1 MRTSDQEKAHFSALL
16 HINLSAFSFYEEE
29 GYLMKKITITCLF
42 IVSILFAAA
51 QPSRDTTLKEQK
63 ENVIKATTII
73 QVENLGAIINTE
85 NPEMRP
91 TISAD
96 GNLLF
101 FIRQNDPANI
111 QYATIPNS
119 QDIWYSM
126 RDSMGKWSPAK
137 HLSAKVNA
145 SHYNAVFWISPDLNR
160 ILLKGS
166 FIDGQ
171 YYGMG
176 VSMIHKRRD
185 NSWTDAQMLKIR
197 NFGKFNMT
205 PQFGASM
212 GQDGKTLLFYMTD
225 KKGSFENDLYV
236 SFLEGNDI
244 WTAPKSLGKKINLP
258 DYNEMSPFIAA
269 DGKTLYFSSDR
280 PGGIGENDI
289 WMAKRLDDSWTKWS
303 DPVNLGRPINT
314 EGSEAFFTLDAGGEY
329 AYLTSSDGAFG
340 ASDIVRVKLLE
351 KEKPNPVVLVSGNVY
366 NAKTKQPL
374 EASLVYETLPDGT
387 EVGNGISSP
396 ADGSFKMVLPY
407 DKNYSIRAS
416 ADKFFAISENLNLDS
431 LVKAGY
437 KEIHKDL
444 YMVPIEIGQ
453 VFRLNNV
460 FFDFDKYSLRPE
472 SFVELDRVVAFLN
485 EYPNIEIEMSAHTDS
500 KGSDEYNMTLSHN
513 RAKSVREYI
522 ISKGIAAT
530 RIISQGYG
538 ETKPV
543 ADNNNDDGTDN
554 PEGRQL
560 NRRVEFKILKN

>member
-1 MRTSDQEKAHFSALL
+1 MKTTFTFCLLILCISAV
-16 HINLSAFSFYEEE
+16 
-29 GYLMKKITITCLF
+29 K
-42 IVSILFAAA
+42 A
-51 QPSRDTTLKEQK
+51 QPIRDTTLKEQK
-63 ENVIKATTII
+63 ENIIKETTII
-73 QVENLGAIINTE
+73 QVENLGDLINTE

-101 FIRQNDPANI
+101 YIRQNDPSNVH
-111 QYATIPNS
+111 YATVPNS

-126 RDSMGKWSPAK
+126 RDSTGKWSKGK

-145 SHYNAVFWISPDLNR
+145 SQYNAIYWISPDLNT

-176 VSMIHKRRD
+176 VSMIHKRED
-185 NSWTDAQMLKIR
+185 NSWTNAEMLRIR
-197 NFGKFNMT
+197 DFGKFGLT
-205 PQFGASM
+205 PQIGASM

-236 SFLEGNDI
+236 SFLEGNNI

-258 DYNEMSPFIAA
+258 DYNEMSPFIASDA
-269 DGKTLYFSSDR
+269 VTLYFSSDR
-280 PGGIGENDI
+280 PGGLGENDI
-289 WMAKRLDDSWTKWS
+289 WMSKRLDKSWTKWS
-303 DPVNLGRPINT
+303 DPVNLGAPINT
-314 EGSEAFFTLDAGGEY
+314 EKSEAFFTMDAGGEY
-329 AYLTSSDGAFG
+329 AYLTSSEGSFG

-351 KEKPNPVVLVSGNVY
+351 REKPNPVVLVSGNVY

-374 EASLVYETLPDGT
+374 TASLIYETLPDGT
-387 EVGNGISSP
+387 EVGNGVSSP
-396 ADGSFKMVLPY
+396 VDGSFKIVLPY

-431 LVKAGY
+431 LIKAGY

-444 YMVPIEIGQ
+444 YLVPIEIGQ

-472 SFVELDRVVAFLN
+472 SFVELDRVVKFLN

-500 KGSDEYNMTLSHN
+500 KGSDQYNFTLSDN

-543 ADNNNDDGTDN
+543 ADNANTDGSDN

>member
-1 MRTSDQEKAHFSALL
+1 MIKTFT
-16 HINLSAFSFYEEE
+16 F
-29 GYLMKKITITCLF
+29 CLF
-42 IVSILFAAA
+42 IFCISVATA
-51 QPSRDTTLKEQK
+51 QPVLDTTLKEQA
-63 ENVIKATTII
+63 ENVIKETTII
-73 QVENLGAIINTE
+73 KIENLGEGINSE

-111 QYATIPNS
+111 QYATVPNS
-119 QDIWYSM
+119 QDIWYSR
-126 RDSMGKWSPAK
+126 RDSTGKWSAAK

-145 SHYNAVFWISPDLNR
+145 SHYNAVYWISPDLNT

-185 NSWTDAQMLKIR
+185 NSWTNAEMLKIR
-197 NFGKFNMT
+197 NFNKFSTT
-205 PQFGASM
+205 PQMGASM

-225 KKGSFENDLYV
+225 KKGSFDNDLYV
-236 SFLEGNDI
+236 SFAEGNDI

-269 DGKTLYFSSDR
+269 DGVTLYFSSDR

-289 WMAKRLDDSWTKWS
+289 WMSKRLDDSWTKWS
-303 DPVNLGRPINT
+303 EPVNLGRPINT

-340 ASDIVRVKLLE
+340 GSDIVRVKLLE
-351 KEKPNPVVLVSGNVY
+351 KEMPDPVVLVSGNVY
-366 NAKTKQPL
+366 NAKTKEPL
-374 EASLVYETLPDGT
+374 TASLVYETLPDGT
-387 EVGNGISSP
+387 EAGKGVSSP
-396 ADGSFKMVLPY
+396 VDGSFKMVLPY

-416 ADKFFAISENLNLDS
+416 ADKFFAISENLKLDS
-431 LVKAGY
+431 LIKAGY

-444 YMVPIEIGQ
+444 YLVPIEIGQ

-460 FFDFDKYSLRPE
+460 FFDFDKYDLRPE
-472 SFVELDRVVAFLN
+472 SYVELDRVVGFLN

-500 KGSDEYNMTLSHN
+500 KGADDYNMTLSDN
-513 RAKSVREYI
+513 RARSVMDYI
-522 ISKGIAAT
+522 ISRGIAKT

-543 ADNNNDDGTDN
+543 AGNSHADGTDN

>member
-1 MRTSDQEKAHFSALL
+1 
-16 HINLSAFSFYEEE
+16 
-29 GYLMKKITITCLF
+29 MKKIVTLCFFT
-42 IVSILFAAA
+42 VSVLMTVA
-51 QPSRDTTLKEQK
+51 QPARDTTLKEQK
-63 ENVIKATTII
+63 ENVIKETTII
-73 QVENLGAIINTE
+73 QVENLGADINTD

-111 QYATIPNS
+111 QYATVPNS

-126 RDSMGKWSPAK
+126 RDSTGKWSPAK
-137 HLSAKVNA
+137 HLSARVNA
-145 SHYNAVFWISPDLNR
+145 SHYNAVFWISPDLNK

-176 VSMIHKRRD
+176 VSMIHKRSD
-185 NSWTDAQMLKIR
+185 NSWTDAQMLRIR
-197 NFGKFNMT
+197 NFEKFRET
-205 PQFGASM
+205 AQFGASM

-225 KKGSFENDLYV
+225 KKGSYENDLYV
-236 SFLEGNDI
+236 SFLEGNNI

-258 DYNEMSPFIAA
+258 DYNEMSPFIAS

-289 WMAKRLDDSWTKWS
+289 WMSKRLDDSWTKWS

-314 EGSEAFFTLDAGGEY
+314 ELSEAFFTLDAGGEY

-340 ASDIVRVKLLE
+340 GSDIVRVKLLE
-351 KEKPNPVVLVSGNVY
+351 REKPNPVVLVSGNVY
-366 NAKTKQPL
+366 NAKTKEPL
-374 EASLVYETLPDGT
+374 AASLIYETLPDGT
-387 EVGNGISSP
+387 EVGNGVSSP
-396 ADGSFKMVLPY
+396 IDGSFKMVLPY

-444 YMVPIEIGQ
+444 YLAPIEIGQ

-460 FFDFDKYSLRPE
+460 FFDFDKYTLRPE
-472 SFVELDRVVAFLN
+472 SFVELDRVVGFLN
-485 EYPNIEIEMSAHTDS
+485 EYPNIEIEMSAHTDN
-500 KGSDEYNMTLSHN
+500 KGSDEYNMKLSDN
-513 RAKSVREYI
+513 RARSVREYI
-522 ISKGIAAT
+522 LSKGIAAT

>member
-1 MRTSDQEKAHFSALL
+1 
-16 HINLSAFSFYEEE
+16 
-29 GYLMKKITITCLF
+29 MKKIATTCF
-42 IVSILFAAA
+42 FTVSVLLAAA
-51 QPSRDTTLKEQK
+51 QPARDTTLKEQK
-63 ENVIKATTII
+63 ENVIKETTII

-244 WTAPKSLGKKINLP
+244 WTAPKNLGKKINLP

-387 EVGNGISSP
+387 EVGNGNSSP
-396 ADGSFKMVLPY
+396 ADGSFKIVLPY

-431 LVKAGY
+431 LIKAGY

-444 YMVPIEIGQ
+444 YLVPIEIGQ

-500 KGSDEYNMTLSHN
+500 KGSDEYNMTLSDN

-522 ISKGIAAT
+522 ISKGITAT

-543 ADNNNDDGTDN
+543 ANNSNADGTDN

>member
-1 MRTSDQEKAHFSALL
+1 
-16 HINLSAFSFYEEE
+16 
-29 GYLMKKITITCLF
+29 MKTIFTISLF
-42 IVSILFAAA
+42 IFCIATAVA
-51 QPSRDTTLKEQK
+51 QPAQDTTLKEQK
-63 ENVIKATTII
+63 ENIIKETTIVK
-73 QVENLGAIINTE
+73 VENLGELINTGH
-85 NPEMRP
+85 PEMRP

-96 GNLLF
+96 GNMLF

-111 QYATIPNS
+111 QYQTVPNS
-119 QDIWYSM
+119 QDIWYSL
-126 RDSMGKWSPAK
+126 RDTAGKWSKAK
-137 HLSAKVNA
+137 HLSEKVNA
-145 SHYNAVFWISPDLNR
+145 SQYNAVYWISPDLNT

-171 YYGMG
+171 YLGMG

-185 NSWTDAQMLKIR
+185 NSWTNAEMLKIR
-197 NFGKFNMT
+197 NFEKFSRTM
-205 PQFGASM
+205 QIGASM

-225 KKGSFENDLYV
+225 KKESYDNDLYV

-244 WTAPKSLGKKINLP
+244 WTAPKSLGKRINLP

-269 DGKTLYFSSDR
+269 DGVTLYFSSDR

-289 WMAKRLDDSWTKWS
+289 WMCKRLDESWTKWS
-303 DPVNLGRPINT
+303 EPVNMGRPINT
-314 EGSEAFFTLDAGGEY
+314 EGSEAFFTLDAGGEF

-366 NAKTKQPL
+366 NAKTKAPL
-374 EASLVYETLPDGT
+374 TASLIYETLPDGT
-387 EVGNGISSP
+387 EVGNGVSSP
-396 ADGSFKMVLPY
+396 TDGSFKIVLPY

-431 LVKAGY
+431 LVKAGF

-444 YMVPIEIGQ
+444 YLAPIEIGQ

-472 SFVELDRVVAFLN
+472 SFIELDRVVKFLN

-500 KGSDEYNMTLSHN
+500 KGADEYNMTLSDN
-513 RAKSVREYI
+513 RARSVREYI
-522 ISKGIAAT
+522 LSKGIVAT
-530 RIISQGYG
+530 RIISKGYG

-543 ADNNNDDGTDN
+543 AANTNTDGTDN

-560 NRRVEFKILKN
+560 NRRVEFTILKN

>member
-1 MRTSDQEKAHFSALL
+1 MRKTVTLL
-16 HINLSAFSFYEEE
+16 
-29 GYLMKKITITCLF
+29 LF
-42 IVSILFAAA
+42 TFCISLVYA
-51 QPSRDTTLKEQK
+51 QPSNSDTTLKEQK
-63 ENVIKATTII
+63 ENVIKETTII
-73 QVENLGAIINTE
+73 KVENLGDGINTD

-111 QYATIPNS
+111 QYATVPNS
-119 QDIWYSM
+119 QDIWYST
-126 RDSMGKWSPAK
+126 RDTTGKWSRAK

-145 SHYNAVFWISPDLNR
+145 SQYNAVYWISPDLNT
-160 ILLKGS
+160 ILLKGA

-171 YYGMG
+171 YLGMG
-176 VSMIHKRRD
+176 VSMIHKRKD
-185 NSWTDAQMLKIR
+185 NSWTNAEMLKIS
-197 NFGKFNMT
+197 NFGKFSAT
-205 PQFGASM
+205 PQIGASM
-212 GQDGKTLLFYMTD
+212 GHDGKTLLFYMT
-225 KKGSFENDLYV
+225 KEKGSFENDIYV
-236 SFLEGNDI
+236 SFLQKNDT
-244 WTAPKSLGKKINLP
+244 WTEPKSLGKKINLP

-269 DGKTLYFSSDR
+269 DGVTLYFSSDR

-289 WMAKRLDDSWTKWS
+289 WMSKRLDDSWTKWS

-340 ASDIVRVKLLE
+340 GSDIVRVKLLE
-351 KEKPNPVVLVSGNVY
+351 KEMPNPVVLVSGNVY
-366 NAKTKQPL
+366 NAKTKEPL
-374 EASLVYETLPDGT
+374 EASLVYQTLPDGNEAGT
-387 EVGNGISSP
+387 GVSSP
-396 ADGSFKMVLPY
+396 VDGAFKIVLPY
-407 DKNYSIRAS
+407 DKNYNIHAS

-431 LVKAGY
+431 LIKAGY

-444 YMVPIEIGQ
+444 YLAPIEIGQ

-472 SFVELDRVVAFLN
+472 SFVELDRVVEFLN
-485 EYPNIEIEMSAHTDS
+485 DYPNVEIEMSAHTDS
-500 KGSDEYNMTLSHN
+500 KGKDEYNMTLSDN
-513 RAKSVREYI
+513 RARSVMEYI
-522 ISKGIAAT
+522 LSKGIAAK
-530 RIISQGYG
+530 RITSQGYG

-543 ADNNNDDGTDN
+543 APNTNPDGSDN

>member
-1 MRTSDQEKAHFSALL
+1 
-16 HINLSAFSFYEEE
+16 
-29 GYLMKKITITCLF
+29 MKTFITTCLLIF
-42 IVSILFAAA
+42 CFLCATA
-51 QPSRDTTLKEQK
+51 QPTQHLLSDTLLREQK
-63 ENVIKATTII
+63 ENVITSSTIV
-73 QVENLGAIINTE
+73 QVENLGEDINTFH
-85 NPEMRP
+85 PEMRP

-111 QYATIPNS
+111 QYATVPNS
-119 QDIWYSM
+119 QDIWYST
-126 RDSMGKWSPAK
+126 RDSLGKWSKAK

-145 SHYNAVFWISPDLNR
+145 SQYNAVYWISPDLNT
-160 ILLKGS
+160 ILLKGA

-171 YYGMG
+171 YLGMG
-176 VSMIHKRRD
+176 VSMIKKRKD
-185 NSWTDAQMLKIR
+185 NSWTNAEMLKIR
-197 NFGKFNMT
+197 KLEKFSTT

-212 GQDGKTLLFYMTD
+212 GHNGKVLLFYMTD
-225 KKGSFENDLYV
+225 KKGSFDNDIYV

-269 DGKTLYFSSDR
+269 DGVTLYFASDR
-280 PGGIGENDI
+280 PGGIGEMDI
-289 WMAKRLDDSWTKWS
+289 WMSKRLDDSWTKWS
-303 DPVNLGRPINT
+303 DPVNVGKPINT

-351 KEKPNPVVLVSGNVY
+351 KVMPNPVVLVTGNVY
-366 NAKTKQPL
+366 NEKTKEPL
-374 EASLVYETLPDGT
+374 SASLVYETLPDGT
-387 EVGNGISSP
+387 QVGTGVSSP
-396 ADGSFKMVLPY
+396 VDGSFKIVLPY
-407 DKNYSIRAS
+407 DKNYSIRAA

-431 LVKAGY
+431 LIKAGY
-437 KEIHKDL
+437 KVIHKDL
-444 YMVPIEIGQ
+444 YLAPIEIGQ

-472 SFVELDRVVAFLN
+472 SFVELDRVVNFLN

-500 KGSDEYNMTLSHN
+500 KGADEYNMVLSDN
-513 RAKSVREYI
+513 RARSVMEYI
-522 ISKGIAAT
+522 LSKGIAAS
-530 RIISQGYG
+530 RIVSHGYG

-543 ADNNNDDGTDN
+543 VPNANPDGSDN
-554 PEGRQL
+554 PDGRQL